1 MLFAVW
7 DAAELRW
14 WFWLCAP
21 PADTPQAAPP
31 VYPEPEDLPAA
42 ISGCLATGMREAGP
56 LEAGRAQEL
65 LTAELGPGELCKMF
79 FGYMATDNG
88 RSKQMVAS
96 TIAKSYLRDSLQQFF
111 DELMFAFSTDP
122 GTNAASTRLTHPSP
136 LARIRSV
143 SA

>member
-7 DAAELRW
+7 DAAEPRW

-42 ISGCLATGMREAGP
+42 IAGCLATGMREAET

-65 LTAELGPGELCKMF
+65 RLLHH
-79 FGYMATDNG
+79 
-88 RSKQMVAS
+88 
-96 TIAKSYLRDSLQQFF
+96 LRL
-111 DELMFAFSTDP
+111 P
-122 GTNAASTRLTHPSP
+122 H
-136 LARIRSV
+136 ARRK
-143 SA
+143 AWH